1 MLGFGPSSNV
11 SAIERGVF
19 VRRSVGP
26 NNCDPGYTEPHAAAP
41 AAATG
46 TQPSAIASAFM
57 REFAASEKQILH
69 PRSPRLGDRVPATS
83 SRRNASFCSLGDRWK
98 KFAREGIFACSG

>member
-1 MLGFGPSSNV
+1 VMLGFGPSSNV

-26 NNCDPGYTEPHAAAP
+26 NNCEPGYTAPHAAAP

-46 TQPSAIASAFM
+46 TQPSAMASVFM
-57 REFAASEKQILH
+57 RDD
-69 PRSPRLGDRVPATS
+69 PRSGD
-83 SRRNASFCSLGDRWK
+83 
-98 KFAREGIFACSG
+98 ARGTNQEPHP